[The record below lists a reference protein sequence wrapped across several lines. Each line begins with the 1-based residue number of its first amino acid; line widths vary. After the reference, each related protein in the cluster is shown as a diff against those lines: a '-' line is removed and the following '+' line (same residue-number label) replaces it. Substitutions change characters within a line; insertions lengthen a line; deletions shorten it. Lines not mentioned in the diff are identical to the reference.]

1 MRFQI
6 LKGFLIAVYVTV
18 RVADSDIMF
27 HHGFQTTWGKI
38 DKSTERGTDVLGSC
52 NMTLVE
58 SKLMTETP
66 RLANL

>member
-1 MRFQI
+1 MFA
-6 LKGFLIAVYVTV
+6 FYVTD

-27 HHGFQTTWGKI
+27 HHGFQIKTWGKI
-38 DKSTERGTDVLGSC
+38 DKRTEKGTDVLGSC

-58 SKLMTETP
+58 SKLMTETL